1 MHREIRT
8 PGLRESI
15 RKSAMCALAVTTTAC
30 SPPTVL
36 TPDAIATMEQRL
48 QLPAGAGPIGRYA
61 RYYANCGLLAK
72 AVACLRDGERVGDK
86 RRRVVAGRFVDSTDS
101 ADDRPGAYVVS
112 LRNLPRIYDG
122 GCEVV
127 DVSFDLTTGETLSA
141 ACNDIG

>member
-1 MHREIRT
+1 M
-8 PGLRESI
+8 
-15 RKSAMCALAVTTTAC
+15 
-30 SPPTVL
+30 
-36 TPDAIATMEQRL
+36 
-48 QLPAGAGPIGRYA
+48 PAGAGPVDRYA

-72 AVACLRDGERVGDK
+72 DIACLRDGERVGDR

-122 GCEVV
+122 GCGVV

-141 ACNDIG
+141 VCNDVG